1 MVTKN
6 KTSKYN
12 IKKEMDLIVKKI
24 YHIKQTFN
32 VFQKIRLEEEYKS
45 ISDRLPYTSSVIL
58 SALFNEV
65 ILGLSKLIV
74 DGDNQNL
81 CIYAFL
87 KKYRNNKND
96 FKEQKY
102 INLKD
107 REIDK
112 RSRLY
117 LESGEIEKDIEDLEN
132 FLKNNKHIK
141 DYISKLRSKDIA
153 HNDRKMNFN
162 KNYKPEEL
170 KIKVTYEDIEMLID
184 NLFKHM
190 NNIYCTLFKTSFAF
204 YDDITPELKY
214 LNNIL
219 KKDIE

>member
-1 MVTKN
+1 MVNKN

-12 IKKEMDLIVKKI
+12 VEKEVNLIVKKI

-32 VFQKIRLEEEYKS
+32 VFQKIWLEEEYKS
-45 ISDRLPYTSSVIL
+45 ISDRLPYTSSIIL
-58 SALFNEV
+58 STLFNEV

-74 DGDNQNL
+74 DDGDNDL
-81 CIYAFL
+81 CIQSFL
-87 KKYRNNKND
+87 RKYYNNKDD
-96 FKEQKY
+96 FKEQRY
-102 INLKD
+102 IYIKD
-107 REIDK
+107 IKTKK

-117 LESGEIEKDIEDLEN
+117 LESGEIKEDIEELEKV
-132 FLKNNKHIK
+132 LESNNHIIK
-141 DYISKLRSKDIA
+141 YIKKLRNKDIA
-153 HNDRKMNFN
+153 HNDRKMNFH

-170 KIKVTYEDIEMLID
+170 KIEVTYEEIEMLID

-190 NNIYCTLFKTSFAF
+190 NNIHCTLFKTSFAF